1 MKTAVT
7 PAEAPAGLR
16 RVLVTLCATVIT
28 SWGVLF
34 YALPVLAGDIAADTG
49 WSTTGIIAAL
59 SASQLVAA
67 GAGVPIGRW
76 LDHHGP
82 RGVMTA
88 GSVLA
93 VVSLVAV
100 SAAPGLGWFIA
111 AWSVAGVAMGAT
123 LYAPAFSAVT
133 RWHGPGRVRALTILT
148 LVGGLA
154 STVFAPLTALLA
166 ESLDWRATYLVLAA
180 ILGAITIPGHWFG
193 LSLPWPPRPRARPQ
207 HSDPGRISRSREFV
221 VLTIAFSV
229 AAFATSAVVINLI
242 PLLAERGI
250 DTATAAMAL
259 GLGGAGQVAGRLG
272 YGVLAR
278 HTTPRSRTAVILAA
292 MAVTTAVLGVLT
304 TVTALIVAAVL
315 AGVARGVFTLI
326 KATAVSDRWG
336 SAHYGRLSGV
346 LSAPL
351 TVSTALA
358 PFAGAALAEAVG
370 GYSTAF
376 LILGAITLAG
386 ALLALATAPS
396 AIKDA

>member
-1 MKTAVT
+1 M
-7 PAEAPAGLR
+7 
-16 RVLVTLCATVIT
+16 LVTLCVTVIT
-28 SWGVLF
+28 GWGVLY

-67 GAGVPIGRW
+67 AAGVPIGRW
-76 LDHHGP
+76 LDQHGP

-88 GSVLA
+88 GSALA
-93 VVSLVAV
+93 VFALMAVA
-100 SAAPGLGWFIA
+100 SAPTLWWFIG

-123 LYAPAFSAVT
+123 LYSPAFSAVT
-133 RWHGPGRVRALTILT
+133 RWHGPNRVRALTTLT

-166 ESLDWRATYLVLAA
+166 DSLDWRGTFLVLAA
-180 ILGAITIPGHWFG
+180 ILGAITIPAHWFG
-193 LSLPWPPRPRARPQ
+193 LRLPWPPRPEAEPRHA
-207 HSDPGRISRSREFV
+207 DPGRISRSREFV
-221 VLTIAFSV
+221 TLTVAFSV

-278 HTTPRSRTAVILAA
+278 HTTPRTRTAAILAA
-292 MAVTTAVLGVLT
+292 MAVTTVVLGVLT
-304 TVTALIVAAVL
+304 TVAALIGAAIL

-346 LSAPL
+346 LAAPL
-351 TVSTALA
+351 TVCTALA

-376 LILGAITLAG
+376 VILGAVTLVG
-386 ALLALATAPS
+386 ALLALATSGATL
-396 AIKDA
+396 KDA